1 MLLPILILLLCL
13 IGGGAVL
20 FFLRTSKRRSQATS
34 DAAAQTAQQFVNVQ
48 DIQGHFLFTLDGWVL
63 SYLRLFPI
71 SLDLLSLAEK
81 RLLIRKLTAELSSIR
96 FPFKFLA
103 VSRPVDISPLI
114 TDLSSLLPSADAT
127 QKELLRQELME
138 MNTLSLSGEVVERQF
153 YLTLWQRQEQGGER
167 DLLDKAKRLVQHF
180 EDAGVQAQLLK
191 QQEIVRLCNLVNNPA
206 YSHLDQ
212 DDPEEAIP
220 FLFFREG

>member
-1 MLLPILILLLCL
+1 MLLPILILLLCF

-20 FFLRTSKRRSQATS
+20 FFLRSSKRRSQATS
-34 DAAAQTAQQFVNVQ
+34 DAATQTAQQFVNVQ
-48 DIQGHFLFTLDGWVL
+48 DIQGHFLYTLDGWVL

-71 SLDLLSLAEK
+71 SLDLLSLTEK

-153 YLTLWQRQEQGGER
+153 YLTLWHRQEQSSER